1 MCLLIDA
8 ISAGA
13 DRAPLVAAASRAS
26 SLGLHVEVGHA
37 SRWSWAKDKEVR
49 ATISEDGGCSC
60 SLLSDDADWNADTWA
75 MRSDVLDLLGA
86 TLEALARH
94 GPSDLVIEAL
104 WAGDKAQTTV
114 RITPRELAALAS
126 SSQLGTRTRYIVV
139 VDAEP

>member
-1 MCLLIDA
+1 
-8 ISAGA
+8 
-13 DRAPLVAAASRAS
+13 
-26 SLGLHVEVGHA
+26 
-37 SRWSWAKDKEVR
+37 
-49 ATISEDGGCSC
+49 
-60 SLLSDDADWNADTWA
+60 